1 VLCFYHGL
9 IDRIDSRAVKEV
21 RTITRP
27 ITIFIIISIL
37 LCSLAGCSAA
47 NSDTDV
53 SENPVVDTDTGDSK
67 TADSTE
73 TRIPDAT
80 DIPTEGPAE
89 PKIPRGSIAL
99 FATLS
104 GGTQNSFLRVEGGNV
119 NWDTTHYKLLRY
131 IPGVN
136 TLQEFGWTSSKSYS
150 KSFIY
155 GITQDGWLY
164 EVKCFTDSGRKDIT
178 RKDPITGQ
186 TIGSFG
192 PVTTSDMYGGFTIY
206 GDRLIYRTKI
216 SKDLLGNRKS
226 GGDVMVVQLGE
237 TAASQVLDYYDE
249 NNVGKYL
256 GIGSELIA
264 IETNYED
271 NATFYDIYR
280 VDPETMAL
288 GELLY
293 SFGSEEYV
301 EFFTGETSLF
311 WSEVI
316 PGSEGVYI
324 VKFTLSESPVYF
336 LELIET
342 EPSLL
347 TVDESNGKVLITFK
361 DSTPESPFYY
371 LADMYTDEIEELD
384 IEPAFFSTLKNG
396 NGQFLITD

>member
-1 VLCFYHGL
+1 MKRIFKIL
-9 IDRIDSRAVKEV
+9 IIV
-21 RTITRP
+21 
-27 ITIFIIISIL
+27 SIV
-37 LCSLAGCSAA
+37 LCSLSGCSTVDSDI
-47 NSDTDV
+47 NSSIDAGADDPTA
-53 SENPVVDTDTGDSK
+53 SEDNGLEIPD
-67 TADSTE
+67 TADNPPE
-73 TRIPDAT
+73 
-80 DIPTEGPAE
+80 EPAE
-89 PKIPRGSIAL
+89 LEIPPESIAL

-131 IPGVN
+131 VPGVN
-136 TLQEFGWTSSKSYS
+136 LLHEFGWTSSKSYS

-155 GITQDGWLY
+155 GVTRDGWFY

-178 RKDPITGQ
+178 RKDPKTGQ

-192 PVTTSDMYGGFTIY
+192 SITTSDMYNGFTIC

-216 SKDLLGNRKS
+216 SKDLMGNRKS
-226 GGDVMVVQLGE
+226 GGNVMVMKFGE
-237 TAASQVLDYYDE
+237 TTASQVLDYYDE
-249 NNVGKYL
+249 NNMGWYL
-256 GIGSELIA
+256 GIGSELIS
-264 IETNYED
+264 IVTTYED

-280 VDPETMAL
+280 VEPVTMAV

-301 EFFTGETSLF
+301 EFFTGDTSLF

-336 LELIET
+336 LELTET
-342 EPSLL
+342 DPLLL
-347 TVDESNGKVLITFK
+347 TVDESDGKVLVTFK
-361 DSTPESPFYY
+361 DNTPESPFYY

-384 IEPAFFSTLKNG
+384 IDPAFFSSLIHG
-396 NGQFLITD
+396 NGQFLIID

>member
-1 VLCFYHGL
+1 MVKRLFKILIVASIVLYSLSGCST
-9 IDRIDSRAVKEV
+9 IDTDIDS
-21 RTITRP
+21 P
-27 ITIFIIISIL
+27 IN
-37 LCSLAGCSAA
+37 AGA
-47 NSDTDV
+47 DDPTT
-53 SENPVVDTDTGDSK
+53 SEDNGSEIPD
-67 TADSTE
+67 TADNPPE
-73 TRIPDAT
+73 
-80 DIPTEGPAE
+80 EPAE
-89 PKIPRGSIAL
+89 PEIPPDSIAL

-136 TLQEFGWTSSKSYS
+136 MLHEFGWTSSKSYS

-155 GITQDGWLY
+155 GITQDRWLY

-178 RKDPITGQ
+178 RKDPKTGQ

-192 PVTTSDMYGGFTIY
+192 SITTSDMYDGFTIY

-216 SKDLLGNRKS
+216 SKNLMGNRKS
-226 GGDVMVVQLGE
+226 GGNVMVMKFGE
-237 TAASQVLDYYDE
+237 TTASQVLDYYDE
-249 NNVGKYL
+249 NNTGWYL
-256 GIGSELIA
+256 GIGSELIS
-264 IETNYED
+264 IVTTYED

-280 VDPETMAL
+280 VDPATISL

-301 EFFTGETSLF
+301 DFFAGETSLF

-336 LELIET
+336 LELTET
-342 EPSLL
+342 DPLLL

-361 DSTPESPFYY
+361 DNTPESPFYY

-384 IEPAFFSTLKNG
+384 IEPAFFSSLING
-396 NGQFLITD
+396 NGQFLIVD

>member
-1 VLCFYHGL
+1 MVKRLFKIL
-9 IDRIDSRAVKEV
+9 IVA
-21 RTITRP
+21 
-27 ITIFIIISIL
+27 SIV
-37 LCSLAGCSAA
+37 LCSLSGCSTI
-47 NSDTDV
+47 DTDIDSPINAGADDPTT
-53 SENPVVDTDTGDSK
+53 SEDNGSEIPD
-67 TADSTE
+67 TADNPPE
-73 TRIPDAT
+73 
-80 DIPTEGPAE
+80 EPAE
-89 PKIPRGSIAL
+89 PEIPPDSIAL

-136 TLQEFGWTSSKSYS
+136 MLHEFGWTSSKSYS

-155 GITQDGWLY
+155 GITQDRWLY

-178 RKDPITGQ
+178 RKDPKTGQ

-192 PVTTSDMYGGFTIY
+192 SITTSDMYDGFTIY

-216 SKDLLGNRKS
+216 SKDLMGNRKS
-226 GGDVMVVQLGE
+226 GGNVMIMKFGE
-237 TAASQVLDYYDE
+237 TTASRVLDYYDE
-249 NNVGKYL
+249 NNTGWYL
-256 GIGSELIA
+256 GIGSELIS
-264 IETNYED
+264 IVTTYED

-280 VDPETMAL
+280 VDPATISL

-301 EFFTGETSLF
+301 DFFAGETSLF

-336 LELIET
+336 LELTET
-342 EPSLL
+342 DPVLL
-347 TVDESNGKVLITFK
+347 TVDESDGKVLVTFK
-361 DSTPESPFYY
+361 DNTPESPFYY

-384 IEPAFFSTLKNG
+384 IEPAFFSSLING
-396 NGQFLITD
+396 NGQFLIVD